1 MRYFSN
7 RVIPLFFLFVLLFPF
22 SAQADND
29 AFSVEIKGEKAE
41 VTLLEGKVDLI
52 KKGMIE
58 ARPLALGDYVTNG
71 DRICTKKSSRI
82 ELKLPDNSLIRF
94 DELTTFEIVSVEFD
108 RKTKQRDINVSMVLG
123 KTWANVSKIFGKK
136 GRFEV
141 STKTAVA
148 GVRGTVYRVNVAEDD
163 TVQVKVYW
171 GEVGVSSAPKQDA
184 ASQSPQI
191 VKPTKVLG
199 PHPVAGPHVV
209 SMEEWTYIVKSMQ
222 QIIIQPDGTA
232 TKPMPFMAI
241 EDLNDWV
248 RWNQKLDK
256 KK

>member
-1 MRYFSN
+1 MRLIN
-7 RVIPLFFLFVLLFPF
+7 RTIALFFLFVLLVPF

-52 KKGMIE
+52 KKGMIK
-58 ARPLALGDYVTNG
+58 AQPLTLEDYVTNG
-71 DRICTKKSSRI
+71 DQISTKKSSRI

-94 DELTTFEIVSVEFD
+94 DEFTTFEIVSVEFD
-108 RKTKQRDINVSMVLG
+108 KKTKQRNINVNMVLG
-123 KTWANVSKIFGKK
+123 KTWANVSKFFGQR
-136 GRFEV
+136 GRFAI
-141 STKTAVA
+141 STKTAIA

-171 GEVGVSSAPKQDA
+171 GEVGVSSAPKQDI

-191 VKPTKVLG
+191 VEPTKVLG
-199 PHPVAGPHVV
+199 PHPVAGPHAV

-222 QIIIQPDGTA
+222 QIIIRPDGTA
-232 TKPMPFMAI
+232 TKPMPFLAG

-248 RWNQKLDK
+248 RWNQERDK
-256 KK
+256 KN